1 MVASA
6 KHLETMVRPMGR
18 VEGTGWLVRP
28 SEVRHK
34 ARKERRR
41 QSGHLG
47 EDGQDFKYEGKLGR
61 IPSTK
66 ASGKKSCQ

>member
-1 MVASA
+1 MVANA

-47 EDGQDFKYEGKLGR
+47 GEEVQDFEWN
-61 IPSTK
+61 S
-66 ASGKKSCQ
+66 A